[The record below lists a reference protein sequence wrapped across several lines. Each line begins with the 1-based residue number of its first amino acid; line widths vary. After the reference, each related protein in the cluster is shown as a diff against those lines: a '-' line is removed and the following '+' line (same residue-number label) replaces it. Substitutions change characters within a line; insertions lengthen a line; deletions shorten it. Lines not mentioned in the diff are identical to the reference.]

1 MVAHDQVKPTVT
13 ETDEPDE
20 AKAVISGAAFNP
32 RLPAD
37 FAKSPVAVVTE
48 EVVRRALQ
56 PTRPAHHPLTAI
68 LAIAGSNRISRPHA
82 ANVFSLV
89 LFLARD
95 DSAGSCRRQSVQVE
109 RDVPGDEKIKQPV
122 AIVITECASG

>member
-68 LAIAGSNRISRPHA
+68 LAIAGSNRISRPPA
-82 ANVFSLV
+82 ANAFSLV
-89 LFLARD
+89 LFVARHA
-95 DSAGSCRRQSVQVE
+95 SAGSSRRQSVQVG
-109 RDVPGDEKIKQPV
+109 RVAPGDVAVKQR
-122 AIVITECASG
+122 